1 MNVEELKK
9 KIYKTMAK
17 YGKEILAEPNLDKET
32 RDLAIAVA
40 EDFSRYEL
48 DEFIDEYITYL
59 LK

>member
-1 MNVEELKK
+1 
-9 KIYKTMAK
+9 MAK